1 MQKND
6 YVKTLTIDDQE
17 YDFYD
22 IRRLEDQGLADIGR
36 LPFSIRILVENL
48 LRKLDGNIV
57 TQADLM
63 AIANWQKYYDA
74 PVEIPHHPAR
84 VLMQDFTGVPAVVDL
99 AAMRDAVKKAGGDP
113 ASINPL
119 IPVELIVD
127 HSVQLDFHGTDTAIT
142 GNVDLEYTRNKER
155 YELLKWAQMSFDNFQ
170 VVPPNSGICHQVNLE
185 YLGRVVMKDDSGK
198 RPVLFPD
205 SLVGTDSHT
214 TMINGVGIMGWGVGG
229 IEAEAVMLGQ
239 PYFMSIPEVIGVN
252 LTGSL
257 KPGVTATDLVL
268 TITQILR
275 KYNVV
280 EKFVEFFGTGVKQLN
295 VTDRATIA
303 NMSPEYGATMGFFP
317 VDEKTIQYL
326 EMTARTRQA
335 EMARAYALAAG
346 LFYTGKEAI
355 EYTDVVEVDLSAV
368 VPCVAGPARPQ
379 DRVVLNEAA
388 SSFSR
393 LLSCR
398 YQRDTS
404 PERLSQFFNESG
416 STASRETQCTPS
428 GKESVTI
435 DLNGTRTEI
444 GDGSIVIA
452 AITSCT
458 NTSNPS
464 VLIGAGLLARNAVKK
479 GLRVKPHVKTSLVPG
494 SKVVKD
500 YLKDAGL
507 LAYLE
512 ALGFHVAGYGCTT
525 CIGNSGPLHPRI
537 EEAIA
542 AEDLT
547 VAAVLSGNRNF
558 EARIHQLVKGNYLAS
573 PLLVI
578 AFAIAGRIDVD
589 MVTNPLGMDP
599 NGKPVFLE
607 ELWPKDREI
616 ADLIQKHVKPEYFAS
631 EYAHIFSGDAFW
643 KALTVTPSVTFD
655 WDHASTYIKK
665 PPYFENF
672 SLETVQAGD
681 IKNARA
687 LLVMGDSVTT
697 DHISPAG
704 AIPRDYPA
712 GRHLMKNNI
721 KPEDFN
727 SYGSR
732 RGNHEVMMRGT
743 FGNIRIKNQLVS
755 PKEGSFTK
763 KFPEGKE
770 LFVYDASMD
779 YMQKNIPLIVLGG
792 KEYGTGSS
800 RDWAAKGSSLLG
812 IKAVIAQSYERIH
825 RSNLVGMGVLPL
837 QFNDQDSWEKLGLDG
852 SEQFSITGISDIKPQ
867 KQLQVAAEKKDGT
880 SHTFSVTAKLNT
892 DIDVQYFIHGGILPY
907 VLRKLLKQQTGQ
919 NTGTSSPE
927 LK

>member
-1 MQKND
+1 MQKKD
-6 YVKTLTIDDQE
+6 YVKTLAIDNQE
-17 YDFYD
+17 YAFYD

-63 AIANWQKYYDA
+63 AIANWKKHYDA

-127 HSVQLDFHGTDTAIT
+127 HSVQLDFYGTDTAVT
-142 GNVDLEYTRNKER
+142 DNVKMEYTRNTER

-185 YLGRVVMKDDSGK
+185 YLGRVVMQDDAGGG
-198 RPVLFPD
+198 RPLLFPD

-239 PYFMSIPEVIGVN
+239 PYFMSIPEVIGVK

-268 TITQILR
+268 TITEILR
-275 KYNVV
+275 RYNVV
-280 EKFVEFFGTGVKQLN
+280 EKFVEFFGPGVKQLN

-317 VDEKTIQYL
+317 VDENTIQYL
-326 EMTARTRQA
+326 AMTARKEQA
-335 EMARAYALAAG
+335 VMAEAYARAAG

-355 EYTDVVEVDLSAV
+355 AYTDVVEVDLSGV
-368 VPCVAGPARPQ
+368 VPCLAGPSRPQ
-379 DRVVLNEAA
+379 DRVVLNEVA
-388 SSFSR
+388 SSFSQ

-398 YQRDTS
+398 HDRDTS
-404 PERLSQFFNESG
+404 LENLSQFLDESG
-416 STASRETQCTPS
+416 CVASREDQCAPS
-428 GKESVTI
+428 GKRSVAI

-464 VLIGAGLLARNAVKK
+464 VLIGAGLLAKHAVKK

-500 YLKDAGL
+500 YLQDAGL
-507 LAYLE
+507 LPYLE

-542 AEDLT
+542 ANDLT

-558 EARIHQLVKGNYLAS
+558 EARIHQRVKGNFLAS

-589 MVTNPLGMDP
+589 LVTSPVAMDP

-607 ELWPKDREI
+607 DLWPKNQDI
-616 ADLIQKHVKPEYFAS
+616 ADLIEKHVKPAHFAS
-631 EYAHIFSGDAFW
+631 EYAQIFSGDAFW
-643 KALTVTPSVTFD
+643 KALSVTQSVTFA
-655 WDHASTYIKK
+655 WDKTSTYIKK
-665 PPYFENF
+665 PPYFDNF
-672 SLETVQAGD
+672 SLETVQAQE

-704 AIPRDYPA
+704 AIPKDYPA
-712 GRHLMKNNI
+712 GRHLLKNNV
-721 KPEDFN
+721 KPENFN

-743 FGNIRIKNQLVS
+743 FGNIRIKNQLVA

-770 LFVYDASMD
+770 RFVYDAAMA
-779 YMQKNIPLIVLGG
+779 YMQENTPLVVLGG
-792 KEYGTGSS
+792 TEYGTGSS

-852 SEQFSITGISDIKPQ
+852 TEQFSITGISDMKPQ
-867 KQLQVAAEKKDGT
+867 KQLQVTARKEDGT
-880 SHTFSVTAKLNT
+880 KQEFTVTARLNT

-907 VLRKLLKQQTGQ
+907 VLRRLLK
-919 NTGTSSPE
+919 
-927 LK
+927 